1 MYVWGP
7 PKACLEINMA
17 SLQEFLSA
25 SREMGEPWPKKRKT
39 DRSLLQ
45 WQLLERPCFA
55 DKKFSLNFHE
65 ISRDFSQNVLE
76 LREKSNTHLSP
87 SVRQFVPFQPCMN
100 ANLQSR
106 LLGNISF
113 VKKWTLENKD
123 YNSIKNAVSEF
134 NENNNSLF
142 IEPESWVVPAKEK
155 EKSVDSGNISK
166 ENEFPTV
173 NTFLNDNLA
182 GGLIARIDSLFTDR
196 PEFQSSENGM
206 CSYEAYEMLNS
217 GEQDTLIKP
226 VSVRKNSI
234 NQFLH
239 LCPPVCNF
247 MKQRK
252 LDFRSLLYEHNFFL
266 DEKSNILSFKK
277 ETLSPTNNKFR
288 RNKVFNHMYI
298 PYSRN
303 SQVVVPKLVRCVA
316 FESFLQDKVVYN
328 FITATEKTD
337 SLIFNHSSLLTT
349 RRRVISD
356 ENVTNEFLFFSKDS
370 TADFIF
376 SVTTN
381 EKEQSRRHLVPSYN
395 EILPN
400 NRSDFSALR
409 KESLYYLKPSLTTNF
424 RILNTLNSV
433 PVTSEK
439 LSVKYP
445 NMQMVVTMKTY
456 IQEKNRKT
464 FKENNVLRLVKKP
477 ANGRFRNI
485 NFISKGE
492 YVSKY
497 TATCSRPTVRCGN
510 WEDGQENS
518 YSYVNEKLNFSPFDT
533 FKKICLNADSEEV
546 DQILFIGKV
555 KFSDES
561 DGECSKGYVA
571 VDKRI
576 ISRDSCTLTC
586 SYISTK
592 LFTKCSF
599 LLEQESKDKSLYS
612 KDTNANS
619 QWQKYELNSMSYTS
633 LNSQNL
639 LACFSDT
646 EQYSQKLIIPYDGH
660 KDQSNKAWRSRIAVH
675 KGRKQ
680 NGFAFQQ
687 IHHDLQYQSLYNSSR
702 LKHPTVQNENF
713 LFLKDILL
721 SSRHNVVT
729 SVIQN
734 AEDADKVE
742 NVLER
747 NYAGKRKQH
756 QNLRAPSFKDQ
767 SATSVGSTNKLIV
780 ISSTMK
786 QNHFED
792 AAKEHFSSAVKKKY
806 AFELKSQFDLVL
818 EELRM
823 FNEISKENGNTL
835 VYREREI
842 YEKDPFILNH
852 AENMVNE
859 DSQVIYKNRTKVC
872 VSAVGTT
879 VNTNMVKQNEYEQ
892 CSFKDLV
899 VKEPKQQEIVY
910 EECTSSMSDEELF
923 YSPPEEGCY
932 PQNKQPR
939 PWNSAFVYHTSMNGK
954 MYSLQMERGNCLCDG
969 ITKIQPLKTCHG
981 PLRVGLSRKAKPKR
995 LHPYLK

>member
-1 MYVWGP
+1 
-7 PKACLEINMA
+7 
-17 SLQEFLSA
+17 
-25 SREMGEPWPKKRKT
+25 
-39 DRSLLQ
+39 
-45 WQLLERPCFA
+45 
-55 DKKFSLNFHE
+55 
-65 ISRDFSQNVLE
+65 
-76 LREKSNTHLSP
+76 
-87 SVRQFVPFQPCMN
+87 
-100 ANLQSR
+100 
-106 LLGNISF
+106 
-113 VKKWTLENKD
+113 
-123 YNSIKNAVSEF
+123 
-134 NENNNSLF
+134 
-142 IEPESWVVPAKEK
+142 
-155 EKSVDSGNISK
+155 
-166 ENEFPTV
+166 
-173 NTFLNDNLA
+173 
-182 GGLIARIDSLFTDR
+182 
-196 PEFQSSENGM
+196 
-206 CSYEAYEMLNS
+206 
-217 GEQDTLIKP
+217 
-226 VSVRKNSI
+226 
-234 NQFLH
+234 
-239 LCPPVCNF
+239 
-247 MKQRK
+247 
-252 LDFRSLLYEHNFFL
+252 
-266 DEKSNILSFKK
+266 
-277 ETLSPTNNKFR
+277 
-288 RNKVFNHMYI
+288 
-298 PYSRN
+298 
-303 SQVVVPKLVRCVA
+303 
-316 FESFLQDKVVYN
+316 
-328 FITATEKTD
+328 
-337 SLIFNHSSLLTT
+337 
-349 RRRVISD
+349 
-356 ENVTNEFLFFSKDS
+356 
-370 TADFIF
+370 
-376 SVTTN
+376 
-381 EKEQSRRHLVPSYN
+381 
-395 EILPN
+395 
-400 NRSDFSALR
+400 
-409 KESLYYLKPSLTTNF
+409 
-424 RILNTLNSV
+424 
-433 PVTSEK
+433 
-439 LSVKYP
+439 
-445 NMQMVVTMKTY
+445 MQMVVTMKTY